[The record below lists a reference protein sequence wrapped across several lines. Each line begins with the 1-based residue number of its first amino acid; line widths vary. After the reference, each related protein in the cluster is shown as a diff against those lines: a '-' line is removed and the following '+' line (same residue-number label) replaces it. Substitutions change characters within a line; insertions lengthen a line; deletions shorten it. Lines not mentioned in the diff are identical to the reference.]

1 MIINHNQAIF
11 DAIVAATGM
20 DPQLGTILIS
30 TKKFIDTFN
39 GHRDRKLCTSLDVA
53 QAPMRPT
60 EAMLNAARD
69 WSYKKYGKPIGND
82 AAIGCWQAMQAVAQA
97 VQQPP
102 AYEAMDAALEM
113 GKPGVERMVAAH
125 HYNGAAYGVCGDYTT
140 VAQEP
145 SGLANLQAIVADQP
159 FQNSA
164 LSVYEINLILE
175 NKGGF
180 MPDEAV
186 TWFRASRGTF
196 GSAQTPD
203 TSGADGVAV
212 YERGFTDGVFV
223 GREMPQRIPC
233 DKCGKPLHDADQN
246 LRGHKILCDRCVE
259 EPSPAA
265 TRDDDARARFLADRA
280 DTERKQASNPSS
292 QASTSE

>member
-39 GHRDRKLCTSLDVA
+39 CHRDRKLCTSLDVA
-53 QAPMRPT
+53 QQPK
-60 EAMLNAARD
+60 E
-69 WSYKKYGKPIGND
+69 
-82 AAIGCWQAMQAVAQA
+82 
-97 VQQPP
+97 PP
-102 AYEAMDAALEM
+102 AYDAMEAALRAIIIRCDE
-113 GKPGVERMVAAH
+113 GDKKSDWLPIISDIAKRALQ
-125 HYNGAAYGVCGDYTT
+125 GA
-140 VAQEP
+140 
-145 SGLANLQAIVADQP
+145 
-159 FQNSA
+159 
-164 LSVYEINLILE
+164 
-175 NKGGF
+175 
-180 MPDEAV
+180 
-186 TWFRASRGTF
+186 
-196 GSAQTPD
+196 AQTPD

>member
-1 MIINHNQAIF
+1 MTVYHDQAIF
-11 DAIVAATGM
+11 DAIAAAIKDQSLSGGITV
-20 DPQLGTILIS
+20 IN
-30 TKKFIDTFN
+30 TKAFIDTFN

-53 QAPMRPT
+53 QAP
-60 EAMLNAARD
+60 D
-69 WSYKKYGKPIGND
+69 
-82 AAIGCWQAMQAVAQA
+82 
-97 VQQPP
+97 
-102 AYEAMDAALEM
+102 
-113 GKPGVERMVAAH
+113 
-125 HYNGAAYGVCGDYTT
+125 
-140 VAQEP
+140 
-145 SGLANLQAIVADQP
+145 
-159 FQNSA
+159 
-164 LSVYEINLILE
+164 
-175 NKGGF
+175 
-180 MPDEAV
+180 
-186 TWFRASRGTF
+186 
-196 GSAQTPD
+196 
-203 TSGADGVAV
+203 GADGVAA